1 MPALRVVGPVLVLLP
16 ERVSVPFPALVIPKF
31 VPEMTPETVRLAS
44 PTVPPLLTVQVWLA
58 PSVMF
63 EEIVSVIAV
72 VFAELVAVRPPWSVM
87 LPPERVM
94 FEDEP
99 TSVMVFALTLPETVI
114 VPVASW
120 AEEVPK
126 FRASVVVVVVVPE
139 RAVPPVES
147 VLQP

>member
-1 MPALRVVGPVLVLLP
+1 MFIP

-31 VPEMTPETVRLAS
+31 VPEMTPETVRLAR
-44 PTVPPLLTVQVWLA
+44 PTVPPLLIVQVWLA
-58 PSVMF
+58 PSVIF
-63 EEIVSVIAV
+63 EEIVSMIEV
-72 VFAELVAVRPPWSVM
+72 VFAEFVIVMAGLVPPSVM